1 MALENLISVEFSQE
15 ELSRIDQLL
24 SQLEEATRGKLIN
37 LTPKERNEYAR
48 VGIRT
53 EDWILRIKGYMEQYP
68 DLMMRHQDSSEFQ
81 KDFAARQAL
90 LPRLRRLQAIT
101 TAFDDTTL
109 LVGTDLY
116 NNAIIYY
123 KGIKAAA
130 ATNAPNA
137 KVVYEDLKSQFQ
149 NRGATKRKDITE

>member
-1 MALENLISVEFSQE
+1 MALENLISVEFSQD
-15 ELSRIDQLL
+15 ELNRIDELL
-24 SQLEEATRGKLIN
+24 SQLEEVTRGKLIN

-48 VGIRT
+48 VGNRT
-53 EDWILRIKGYMEQYP
+53 EDWIVRVKSYMEQYP
-68 DLMMRHQDSSEFQ
+68 DLMMRHQDTSEFQ
-81 KDFAARQAL
+81 KDFVARQAL

-116 NNAIIYY
+116 NNAITYY

-130 ATNAPNA
+130 ETNAPNA
-137 KVVYEDLKSQFQ
+137 KVVYEDLKAQFQ
-149 NRGATKRKDITE
+149 SRGTGKKKDVTE